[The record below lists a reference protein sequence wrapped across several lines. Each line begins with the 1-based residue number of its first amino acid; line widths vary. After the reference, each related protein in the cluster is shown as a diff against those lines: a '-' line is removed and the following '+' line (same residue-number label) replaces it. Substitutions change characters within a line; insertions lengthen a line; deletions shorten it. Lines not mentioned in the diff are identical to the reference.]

1 VAVGFGVIIIS
12 GPASAAP
19 SNVRTPSQT
28 TAPTS
33 TTATHHVVVTD
44 DWWW

>member
-12 GPASAAP
+12 GPASASS
-19 SNVRTPSQT
+19 SNVRIPTQT
-28 TAPTS
+28 TAPNS
-33 TTATHHVVVTD
+33 ATVSPQVVVTD